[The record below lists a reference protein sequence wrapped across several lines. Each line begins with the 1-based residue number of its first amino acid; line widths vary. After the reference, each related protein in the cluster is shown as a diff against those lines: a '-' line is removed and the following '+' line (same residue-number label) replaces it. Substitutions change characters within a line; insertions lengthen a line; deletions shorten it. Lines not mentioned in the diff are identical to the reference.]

1 MDDGMDAATRA
12 AAPPRR
18 RTLRNFRFFS
28 LPRRPTDSR
37 MGAWGWPP
45 LSRARISS
53 LRYRGWKVSEHT
65 PFFHTS
71 IDSLAGAACAASS
84 AAMTPLVTR
93 VRWAAAWKNR
103 MMAHMAG
110 MKSVMAYLGMYSGT
124 WVWYEYT
131 SGALSRRE

>member
-71 IDSLAGAACAASS
+71 IDSLAGAACAARRGT
-84 AAMTPLVTR
+84 AQAR
-93 VRWAAAWKNR
+93 
-103 MMAHMAG
+103 
-110 MKSVMAYLGMYSGT
+110 SV
-124 WVWYEYT
+124 
-131 SGALSRRE
+131 